1 MINEHEVDW
10 RERVCEHCSN
20 TITTQSNV
28 SEKAKE
34 ISDDEMM
41 IIMLKRRMITK
52 KESVLLN
59 LLKCLTKYKKV
70 IFWMGRVK

>member
-10 RERVCEHCSN
+10 RERVCEHCIN

-41 IIMLKRRMITK
+41 IML
-52 KESVLLN
+52 
-59 LLKCLTKYKKV
+59 
-70 IFWMGRVK
+70 

>member
-10 RERVCEHCSN
+10 RKRVCEHCIN

-41 IIMLKRRMITK
+41 IMLKRRMITK

-59 LLKCLTKYKKV
+59 LLQCLTKYKKV
-70 IFWMGRVK
+70 LFWMRRVK

>member
-1 MINEHEVDW
+1 MINEDEVDW
-10 RERVCEHCSN
+10 RERACEHCIN

-41 IIMLKRRMITK
+41 IMLKRRMITK

-59 LLKCLTKYKKV
+59 LLQSLTKYKKV
-70 IFWMGRVK
+70 LFWMGRVK

>member
-41 IIMLKRRMITK
+41 IMLKRRMITK

-70 IFWMGRVK
+70 IFWMRRVK